1 MDPVTGSIIGA
12 FFVGGGVSAFV
23 NWFLNRKKSEAD
35 AADVIVKSA
44 LNIMG
49 EYKKEVGELRAR
61 IDLLEDEVELLRK
74 GNEILRRGRPL

>member
-1 MDPVTGSIIGA
+1 MDPVTGRIIGA
-12 FFVGGGVSAFV
+12 FCIGGGVAALV
-23 NWFLNRKKSEAD
+23 NWCSNRKKPEGD

-44 LNIMG
+44 WNIMG

-74 GNEILRRGRPL
+74 ENEILRRGRP